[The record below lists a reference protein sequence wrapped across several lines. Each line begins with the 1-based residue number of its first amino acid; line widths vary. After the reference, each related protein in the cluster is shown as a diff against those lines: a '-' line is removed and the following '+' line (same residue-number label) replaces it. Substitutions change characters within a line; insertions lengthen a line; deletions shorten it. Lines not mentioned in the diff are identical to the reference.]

1 MLQISKRNA
10 TLASLMMALGLTMSA
25 CSKHESAESKPTEEI
40 AAQQGEMARAKN
52 PAPISKEKA
61 SPASAF
67 AAAPAAASGAT
78 ATANTATAAATPV
91 SASGDAG
98 EKLFGSVCT
107 TCHTA
112 GLMGA
117 PKLGDKAAWAPRI
130 AQGKETLYKHAIGG
144 FQGKAGMMP
153 PKGGSQA
160 SDDEVKAAVD
170 YMVSK
175 AS

>member
-1 MLQISKRNA
+1 MLPISTRNA
-10 TLASLMMALGLTMSA
+10 TLASLMIALGLTMSA

-40 AAQQGEMARAKN
+40 AAQQGEIARAN
-52 PAPISKEKA
+52 HPMPVA
-61 SPASAF
+61 SQPASFVPPTAAS
-67 AAAPAAASGAT
+67 AAATTTTAT
-78 ATANTATAAATPV
+78 ATQV
-91 SASGDAG
+91 SADAG
-98 EKLFGSVCT
+98 EKLFGSVCA

-117 PKLGDKAAWAPRI
+117 PKLGDKADWAPRI
-130 AQGKETLYKHAIGG
+130 AQGKDTLYKHAIGG
-144 FQGKAGMMP
+144 YQGKSGVMP
-153 PKGGSQA
+153 AKGGSQA

>member
-1 MLQISKRNA
+1 MLPISTRNA
-10 TLASLMMALGLTMSA
+10 TLASLMIALGLTMSA

-40 AAQQGEMARAKN
+40 AAEQGEIARAN
-52 PAPISKEKA
+52 HPMPVA
-61 SPASAF
+61 SQPASFVPPTAAS
-67 AAAPAAASGAT
+67 AAATTTT
-78 ATANTATAAATPV
+78 ATATPV
-91 SASGDAG
+91 SADAG
-98 EKLFGSVCT
+98 EKLFSSVCA

-130 AQGKETLYKHAIGG
+130 AQGKDTLYKHAISGY
-144 FQGKAGMMP
+144 QGKSGVMP
-153 PKGGSQA
+153 AKGGSQA

>member
-1 MLQISKRNA
+1 MLPISTRNA
-10 TLASLMMALGLTMSA
+10 TLASLMIALGLTMSA

-40 AAQQGEMARAKN
+40 AAQQGEIARAN
-52 PAPISKEKA
+52 HPMPVA
-61 SPASAF
+61 SQPASFVPPTAAS
-67 AAAPAAASGAT
+67 AAATTTTAT
-78 ATANTATAAATPV
+78 ATQV
-91 SASGDAG
+91 SADAG

-117 PKLGDKAAWAPRI
+117 PKLADKADWAPRI
-130 AQGKETLYKHAIGG
+130 AQGKDTLYKHAIGG
-144 FQGKAGMMP
+144 YQGKSGVMP
-153 PKGGSQA
+153 AKGGSQA

>member
-1 MLQISKRNA
+1 MLPISTRNA
-10 TLASLMMALGLTMSA
+10 TLASLMLALGLTMSA

-40 AAQQGEMARAKN
+40 AAQQGEIARAN
-52 PAPISKEKA
+52 HPMPVA
-61 SPASAF
+61 SQPASFVPPTAAS
-67 AAAPAAASGAT
+67 AAATTTT
-78 ATANTATAAATPV
+78 ATATPV
-91 SASGDAG
+91 SADAG
-98 EKLFGSVCT
+98 EKLFSSVCA

-117 PKLGDKAAWAPRI
+117 PKLGDKADWAPRI
-130 AQGKETLYKHAIGG
+130 AQGKDTLYKHAIVGY
-144 FQGKAGMMP
+144 QGKSGVMP
-153 PKGGSQA
+153 AKGGSQA

>member
-1 MLQISKRNA
+1 MLPISTRNA
-10 TLASLMMALGLTMSA
+10 TLASLMLALGLTMSA
-25 CSKHESAESKPTEEI
+25 FSKHESAESKPTEEI
-40 AAQQGEMARAKN
+40 AAQQGEIARAN
-52 PAPISKEKA
+52 HPMPVA
-61 SPASAF
+61 SQPASFVPPTAAS
-67 AAAPAAASGAT
+67 AAATTTTAT
-78 ATANTATAAATPV
+78 ATQV
-91 SASGDAG
+91 SADAG

-117 PKLGDKAAWAPRI
+117 PKLADKAAWAPRI
-130 AQGKETLYKHAIGG
+130 AQGKDTLYKHAISGY
-144 FQGKAGMMP
+144 QGKSGVMP
-153 PKGGSQA
+153 AKGGSQA

>member
-1 MLQISKRNA
+1 MPISTRNA
-10 TLASLMMALGLTMSA
+10 TLASLMLALGLTMSA

-40 AAQQGEMARAKN
+40 AAQQGEIARAN
-52 PAPISKEKA
+52 HPMPVA
-61 SPASAF
+61 SQPASFVPPTAAS
-67 AAAPAAASGAT
+67 AAATTTTAT
-78 ATANTATAAATPV
+78 ATQV
-91 SASGDAG
+91 SADAG

-117 PKLGDKAAWAPRI
+117 PKFGDKAAWAPRI
-130 AQGKETLYKHAIGG
+130 AQGKDTLYKHAIVGY
-144 FQGKAGMMP
+144 QGKSGVMP
-153 PKGGSQA
+153 ARGGSQA
-160 SDDEVKAAVD
+160 SDEEVKAAVD

>member
-1 MLQISKRNA
+1 MLPISTRNA
-10 TLASLMMALGLTMSA
+10 TLASLMLALGLTMSA

-40 AAQQGEMARAKN
+40 AAQQGEIARAN
-52 PAPISKEKA
+52 HPMPVA
-61 SPASAF
+61 SQPASFVPPTAAS
-67 AAAPAAASGAT
+67 AAATTTT
-78 ATANTATAAATPV
+78 ATATPV
-91 SASGDAG
+91 SADAG

-117 PKLGDKAAWAPRI
+117 PKFGDKAAWAPRI

-144 FQGKAGMMP
+144 YQGKSGVMP
-153 PKGGSQA
+153 AKGGSQA

>member
-1 MLQISKRNA
+1 MLPISTRNA
-10 TLASLMMALGLTMSA
+10 TLASLMIALGLTMSA

-40 AAQQGEMARAKN
+40 AAQQGEIARAN
-52 PAPISKEKA
+52 HPMPVA
-61 SPASAF
+61 SQPASFVPPTAAS
-67 AAAPAAASGAT
+67 AAATTTT
-78 ATANTATAAATPV
+78 ATATPV
-91 SASGDAG
+91 SADAG

-117 PKLGDKAAWAPRI
+117 PKFGDKAAWAPRI

-144 FQGKAGMMP
+144 YQGKSGVMP
-153 PKGGSQA
+153 AKGGSQA

>member
-1 MLQISKRNA
+1 MLQLPQPRIGLVA
-10 TLASLMMALGLTMSA
+10 LAMVMGLTMTA
-25 CSKHESAESKPTEEI
+25 CSKHESAEGHKPTEEI
-40 AAQQGEMARAKN
+40 AAEQGEIARAKN
-52 PAPISKEKA
+52 PAPVSKEKA

-67 AAAPAAASGAT
+67 ATAPAAASGTAATNTAT
-78 ATANTATAAATPV
+78 ATAA
-91 SASGDAG
+91 SADAG

-117 PKLGDKAAWAPRI
+117 PKLGDKAAWEPRI
-130 AQGKETLYKHAIGG
+130 AQGKDTLYKHAIEGY
-144 FQGKAGMMP
+144 QGKSGAMP

-160 SDDEVKAAVD
+160 SDDDVKAAVD

>member
-1 MLQISKRNA
+1 MLPISTRNA
-10 TLASLMMALGLTMSA
+10 TLASLMIALGLTMSA

-40 AAQQGEMARAKN
+40 AAEQGEIARAN
-52 PAPISKEKA
+52 HPMPVA
-61 SPASAF
+61 SQPASFVPPTAAS
-67 AAAPAAASGAT
+67 AAATTTT
-78 ATANTATAAATPV
+78 ATATPV
-91 SASGDAG
+91 SADAG
-98 EKLFGSVCT
+98 EKLFSSVCA

-130 AQGKETLYKHAIGG
+130 AQGKDTLYKNAIVGY
-144 FQGKAGMMP
+144 QGKSGVMP
-153 PKGGSQA
+153 ARGGSQA
-160 SDDEVKAAVD
+160 SDEEAKAAVD

>member
-1 MLQISKRNA
+1 MLPISTRNA
-10 TLASLMMALGLTMSA
+10 TLASLMIALGLTMSA

-40 AAQQGEMARAKN
+40 AAQQGEIARAN
-52 PAPISKEKA
+52 HPMPVA
-61 SPASAF
+61 SQPASFVPPTAAS
-67 AAAPAAASGAT
+67 AAATTTTAT
-78 ATANTATAAATPV
+78 ATQV
-91 SASGDAG
+91 SADAG

-117 PKLGDKAAWAPRI
+117 PKFGDKAAWAPRI
-130 AQGKETLYKHAIGG
+130 AQGKDTLYKHAIGG
-144 FQGKAGMMP
+144 YQGKSGVMP
-153 PKGGSQA
+153 AKGGSQA

>member
-1 MLQISKRNA
+1 MLPISTRNA
-10 TLASLMMALGLTMSA
+10 TLASLMIALGLTMSA

-40 AAQQGEMARAKN
+40 AAQQGEIARAHH
-52 PAPISKEKA
+52 PMPVA
-61 SPASAF
+61 SQPASFVPPTAAS
-67 AAAPAAASGAT
+67 AAATTTTAT
-78 ATANTATAAATPV
+78 ATQV
-91 SASGDAG
+91 SADAG

-117 PKLGDKAAWAPRI
+117 PKLADKAAWAPRI
-130 AQGKETLYKHAIGG
+130 AQGKDTLYKHAIGG
-144 FQGKAGMMP
+144 YQGKSGVMP
-153 PKGGSQA
+153 AKGGSQA

>member
-1 MLQISKRNA
+1 MLPISTRNA
-10 TLASLMMALGLTMSA
+10 TLASLMLALGLTMSA

-40 AAQQGEMARAKN
+40 AAQQGEIARAN
-52 PAPISKEKA
+52 HPMPVA
-61 SPASAF
+61 SQPASFVPPTAAS
-67 AAAPAAASGAT
+67 AAATTTTAT
-78 ATANTATAAATPV
+78 ATQV
-91 SASGDAG
+91 SADAG

-117 PKLGDKAAWAPRI
+117 PKLADKAAWAPRI
-130 AQGKETLYKHAIGG
+130 AQGKDTLYKHAISGY
-144 FQGKAGMMP
+144 QGKSGVMP
-153 PKGGSQA
+153 AKVGSQA

>member
-1 MLQISKRNA
+1 MLPISTRNA
-10 TLASLMMALGLTMSA
+10 TLASLMIALGLTMSA

-40 AAQQGEMARAKN
+40 AAQQGEIARASH
-52 PAPISKEKA
+52 PMPVA
-61 SPASAF
+61 SQPASFVPPTAAS
-67 AAAPAAASGAT
+67 AAATTTTAT
-78 ATANTATAAATPV
+78 ATQV
-91 SASGDAG
+91 SADAG

-117 PKLGDKAAWAPRI
+117 PKFGDKAAWAPRI
-130 AQGKETLYKHAIGG
+130 AQGKDTLYKHAIVGY
-144 FQGKAGMMP
+144 QGKAGVMP
-153 PKGGSQA
+153 AKGGSQA

>member
-1 MLQISKRNA
+1 MLPISTRNA
-10 TLASLMMALGLTMSA
+10 TLASLMLALGLTMSA

-40 AAQQGEMARAKN
+40 AAQQGEIARAN
-52 PAPISKEKA
+52 HPMPVA
-61 SPASAF
+61 SQPASFVPPTAAS
-67 AAAPAAASGAT
+67 AAATTTTAT
-78 ATANTATAAATPV
+78 ATQV
-91 SASGDAG
+91 SADAG

-117 PKLGDKAAWAPRI
+117 PKFGDKAAWAPRI
-130 AQGKETLYKHAIGG
+130 AQGKDTLYKHAISGY
-144 FQGKAGMMP
+144 QGKSGVMP
-153 PKGGSQA
+153 AKGGSQA
-160 SDDEVKAAVD
+160 SDEEVKAAVD

>member
-1 MLQISKRNA
+1 MLPISTRNA
-10 TLASLMMALGLTMSA
+10 TLASLMLALGLTMSA

-40 AAQQGEMARAKN
+40 AAQQGEIARAN
-52 PAPISKEKA
+52 HPMPVA
-61 SPASAF
+61 SQPASFVPPTAAS
-67 AAAPAAASGAT
+67 AAATTTTAT
-78 ATANTATAAATPV
+78 ATQV
-91 SASGDAG
+91 SADAG

-117 PKLGDKAAWAPRI
+117 PKFADKAAWAPRI
-130 AQGKETLYKHAIGG
+130 AQGKDTLYKHAIGG
-144 FQGKAGMMP
+144 YQGKSGVMP
-153 PKGGSQA
+153 AKGGSQA

>member
-1 MLQISKRNA
+1 MLPISTRNA
-10 TLASLMMALGLTMSA
+10 TLASLMIALGLNMSA

-40 AAQQGEMARAKN
+40 AAQQGEIARAN
-52 PAPISKEKA
+52 HPMPVA
-61 SPASAF
+61 SQPASF
-67 AAAPAAASGAT
+67 VPPTAAS
-78 ATANTATAAATPV
+78 AAATTTTAATTQV
-91 SASGDAG
+91 SADAG

-117 PKLGDKAAWAPRI
+117 PKFGDKAAWAPRI

-144 FQGKAGMMP
+144 YQGKSGVMP
-153 PKGGSQA
+153 AKGGSQA

>member
-1 MLQISKRNA
+1 MLPISTRNA
-10 TLASLMMALGLTMSA
+10 TLASLMLALGLTMSA

-40 AAQQGEMARAKN
+40 AAQQGEIARAN
-52 PAPISKEKA
+52 HPMPVA
-61 SPASAF
+61 SQPASFVPPTAAS
-67 AAAPAAASGAT
+67 AAATTTT
-78 ATANTATAAATPV
+78 ATATPV
-91 SASGDAG
+91 SADAG

-117 PKLGDKAAWAPRI
+117 PKFGDKAAWAPRI

-144 FQGKAGMMP
+144 FQGKNGVMP

-160 SDDEVKAAVD
+160 SDDDVKAAVD

>member
-1 MLQISKRNA
+1 MLPISTRNA
-10 TLASLMMALGLTMSA
+10 TLASLMIALGLTMSA

-40 AAQQGEMARAKN
+40 AAQQGEIARAN
-52 PAPISKEKA
+52 HPMPVA
-61 SPASAF
+61 SQPASFVPPTAAS
-67 AAAPAAASGAT
+67 AAATTTTAT
-78 ATANTATAAATPV
+78 ATQV
-91 SASGDAG
+91 SADAG

-130 AQGKETLYKHAIGG
+130 AQGKDTLYKHAIGG
-144 FQGKAGMMP
+144 YQGKSGVMP
-153 PKGGSQA
+153 AKGGSQA

>member
-1 MLQISKRNA
+1 MLPISTRNA
-10 TLASLMMALGLTMSA
+10 TLASLMLALGLTMSA

-40 AAQQGEMARAKN
+40 AAQQGEIARAN
-52 PAPISKEKA
+52 HPMPVA
-61 SPASAF
+61 SQPASFVPPTAAS
-67 AAAPAAASGAT
+67 AAATTTTAT
-78 ATANTATAAATPV
+78 ATQV
-91 SASGDAG
+91 SADAG

-117 PKLGDKAAWAPRI
+117 PKFGDKAAWAPRI

-144 FQGKAGMMP
+144 FQGKNGVMP
-153 PKGGSQA
+153 AKGGSQA

>member
-1 MLQISKRNA
+1 MLPISTRNA
-10 TLASLMMALGLTMSA
+10 TLASLMIALGLTMSA

-40 AAQQGEMARAKN
+40 AAQQGEIARAN
-52 PAPISKEKA
+52 HPMPVA
-61 SPASAF
+61 SQPASF
-67 AAAPAAASGAT
+67 VPPTAASAATTTTT
-78 ATANTATAAATPV
+78 ATATPV
-91 SASGDAG
+91 SADTG
-98 EKLFGSVCT
+98 EKLFGSVCA

-117 PKLGDKAAWAPRI
+117 PKLSDKADWAPRI

-144 FQGKAGMMP
+144 YQGKAGVMP
-153 PKGGSQA
+153 AKGGSQA

>member
-1 MLQISKRNA
+1 MPISTRNA
-10 TLASLMMALGLTMSA
+10 TLASLMLALGLTMSA

-40 AAQQGEMARAKN
+40 AAQQGEIARAN
-52 PAPISKEKA
+52 HPMPVA
-61 SPASAF
+61 SQPASF
-67 AAAPAAASGAT
+67 VPPTAAS
-78 ATANTATAAATPV
+78 AAATTTTATVTQV
-91 SASGDAG
+91 SADAG
-98 EKLFGSVCT
+98 EKLFGSVCA

-130 AQGKETLYKHAIGG
+130 AQGKDTLYKNAIVGY
-144 FQGKAGMMP
+144 QGKAGVMP
-153 PKGGSQA
+153 AKGGSQA
-160 SDDEVKAAVD
+160 SDEEVKAAVD

>member
-1 MLQISKRNA
+1 MLPISTRNA
-10 TLASLMMALGLTMSA
+10 TLASLMIALGLTMSA

-40 AAQQGEMARAKN
+40 AAQQGEIARAN
-52 PAPISKEKA
+52 HPMPVA
-61 SPASAF
+61 SQPASFVPPTAAS
-67 AAAPAAASGAT
+67 AAATTTTAT
-78 ATANTATAAATPV
+78 ATQV
-91 SASGDAG
+91 SADAG
-98 EKLFGSVCT
+98 EKLFGSLCT

-117 PKLGDKAAWAPRI
+117 PKLADKAAWAPRI
-130 AQGKETLYKHAIGG
+130 AQGKDTFYKHAIGG
-144 FQGKAGMMP
+144 YQGKSGVMP
-153 PKGGSQA
+153 AKGGSQA

>member
-1 MLQISKRNA
+1 MLPISTRNA
-10 TLASLMMALGLTMSA
+10 TLASLMLALGLTMSA

-40 AAQQGEMARAKN
+40 AAQQGEIARAN
-52 PAPISKEKA
+52 HPMPVA
-61 SPASAF
+61 SQPASFVPPTAAS
-67 AAAPAAASGAT
+67 AAATTTTTTAT
-78 ATANTATAAATPV
+78 ATQV
-91 SASGDAG
+91 SADAG

-117 PKLGDKAAWAPRI
+117 PKLADKAAWAPRI
-130 AQGKETLYKHAIGG
+130 AQGKDTLYKHAISGYR
-144 FQGKAGMMP
+144 GKSGVMP
-153 PKGGSQA
+153 AKGGSQA